1 MVFDL
6 FLALAFM
13 AMIIAPA
20 AITMPSNRDERDS
33 L

>member
-6 FLALAFM
+6 FLALVFM